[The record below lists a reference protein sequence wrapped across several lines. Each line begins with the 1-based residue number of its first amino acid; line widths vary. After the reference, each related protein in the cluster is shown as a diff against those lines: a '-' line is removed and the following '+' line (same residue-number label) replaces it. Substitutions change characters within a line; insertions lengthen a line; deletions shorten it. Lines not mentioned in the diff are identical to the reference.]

1 MKSINFN
8 TRNKSKSTY
17 VNIQKEEEEV
27 KELIDL
33 LDGKRKKIKI
43 IIYYFLYFYINSI
56 YKSKQ

>member
-8 TRNKSKSTY
+8 TTNKSKSTY

>member
-8 TRNKSKSTY
+8 TTNKSKSTY
-17 VNIQKEEEEV
+17 INIQKDEEEV

-43 IIYYFLYFYINSI
+43 IIYYFYINSI
-56 YKSKQ
+56 YKSK